1 MKYFDNHFLFSE
13 TYIKEYIKEEN
24 KKKNIVNDDIE
35 SAFKQIKDWNHEY
48 VSGEYAKDPWFEYID
63 SILDVLGFIKTSKNE
78 NRVIYANTI
87 SEGEKPVAVC
97 HFIGKD
103 EMVGSTR
110 KGKYYSYNAL
120 KAAKEYGVNW
130 AMLTNG
136 YQWRI
141 YNTKNVSPYENY
153 LEVDIQESINNNTL
167 ADDAFKLFYLFFN
180 VRTYY
185 QKDGERAIEK
195 IKELSDKKAETIEE
209 TLRGKAEEILK
220 ELCYGLKE
228 NMNKED
234 FTEKEKKAIY
244 NDAIIILYRL
254 LFFGYAES
262 RGLLPIIEN
271 DPEYTDSYK
280 HLCDDAKDLHNNGEV
295 YSTKDGFEIWQRLD
309 EQLRVYVDRSYNGGL
324 FHNEDKPIL
333 KKHRIA
339 NGRLTKCLAEL
350 SYNLDKAG
358 KYTEAIEYKDLS
370 VRNLGSIYEGLLE
383 YQLFIA
389 DERMVQRKSKGQ
401 VKYLRAAEVK
411 LQNSD
416 LKNII
421 EKGGIYL
428 SQDALERK
436 ETGAYYTP
444 EDVVE
449 YIVENTVGKKLQEL
463 KIELFES
470 KKDLLEQLSY
480 EPVVSRQRAL
490 QLQIDKIT
498 MDFINEKILSLSII
512 DSAMGSG
519 HFLVNAAYLVA
530 NKILEMIAENA
541 WESDEDIIADIQ
553 HWKRKIVEN
562 CIYGIDINGLSV
574 ALARLSLWLISA
586 SNDKALSFI
595 DHHLKEGN
603 SIIGTDRR
611 RVEIKGSKD
620 NLFGVLSYEDYM
632 RPILEKY
639 KDLKMV
645 GSATKVDVVRQK
657 DIYDQINE
665 DLKLAKKKY
674 DYYLATQFAGG
685 IEDQLAYF
693 DLLSSKDIRDFEKK
707 EMEPLWEIAEEK
719 NFFHWELEF
728 SEVFQKGG
736 FDIAI
741 GNPPYVQVL
750 NEAYKHSI
758 FKSLDTNNLYS
769 YMIESDLNS
778 LRNQGSY
785 GFIIPISSISGSNFN
800 SLQKFI
806 IKMSSELYIDSF
818 AKRPSKIFNKVE
830 QRLAIIYG
838 TRKRDFNQECRVFTC
853 GHKRWYGHE
862 RKDLFK
868 PNKYAE
874 CKYFNFRKGTIA
886 KVSNK
891 IENNIIEKIFI
902 KSSGKI
908 FKDYYSANKQ
918 KSSSFLIFHSTSGY
932 WIKALN
938 YMPNFY
944 SERNGNVPSTK
955 YKTIFF
961 KESVDPVLFISILNS
976 SIFYWYWILFS
987 DERDLTRR
995 EINGFPINYESVDT
1009 KSMQKLKELSEDLMV
1024 SYKVNAE
1031 EKIVNLG
1038 GNVGI
1043 VRFPEFHPK
1052 YSKGIIDK
1060 IDDLLG
1066 QIYGLSGEE
1075 IDFIKNYD
1083 IRFRMGKES
1092 NEDE

>member
-1 MKYFDNHFLFSE
+1 MQYFDNHFLFSE

-24 KKKNIVNDDIE
+24 KKNRVNDDIA
-35 SAFKQIKDWNHEY
+35 SAFKQIKEWNHEY
-48 VSGEYAKDPWFEYID
+48 VLGEYANDPWFEYID
-63 SILDVLGFIKTSKNE
+63 SILDVLGFQKTSKNE

-87 SEGEKPVAVC
+87 SEDEMPVAVC

-103 EMVGSTR
+103 EKVGSTR

-153 LEVDIQESINNNTL
+153 LEVDIQESINNNTM

-180 VRTYY
+180 VRTYH
-185 QKDGERAIEK
+185 QEDGELAIEK
-195 IKELSDKKAETIEE
+195 IKALSDKKAETIEE

-262 RGLLPIIEN
+262 RGLLPIRED
-271 DPEYTDSYK
+271 DPDYTVSYK
-280 HLCDDAKDLHNNGEV
+280 NLCDDAKDLHNKGEV
-295 YSTKDGFEIWQRLD
+295 YSIKDGFEIWQKLD
-309 EQLRVYVDRSYNGGL
+309 TQLRVYVDGSYNGGL

-358 KYTEAIEYKDLS
+358 KYTEVIEYKDLS

-383 YQLFIA
+383 YRLFIA
-389 DERMVQRKSKGQ
+389 DERMVQKKSKAQ
-401 VKYLRAAEVK
+401 VKYLRAADVK

-463 KIELFES
+463 KIELCES
-470 KKDLLEQLSY
+470 KKDLLEQLTY
-480 EPVVSRQRAL
+480 EPVVSRQRSL

-530 NKILEMIAENA
+530 NEILEMVVENA
-541 WESDEDIIADIQ
+541 WESDEDSIKADIQ
-553 HWKRKIVEN
+553 YWKRKVVEN

-611 RVEIKGSKD
+611 HVEIKGSKD
-620 NLFGVLSYEDYM
+620 NLFGVLSYGDYM

-639 KDLKMV
+639 KDLKSV
-645 GSATKVDVVRQK
+645 GSATKADVVRQK
-657 DIYDQINE
+657 EIFDQINE
-665 DLKLAKKKY
+665 DLKLVKKKY
-674 DYYLATQFAGG
+674 DYYLASQFAGG

-693 DLLSSKDIRDFEKK
+693 DLLSSNNIRDFQND
-707 EMEPLWEIAEEK
+707 EMKTLWELARDK

-736 FDIAI
+736 FDVAI
-741 GNPPYVQVL
+741 GNPPYVEVTEQD
-750 NEAYKHSI
+750 YQYSI
-758 FKSLDTNNLYS
+758 FHTLNTRNLYS
-769 YMIESDLNS
+769 YMMENNIKNSSESS
-778 LRNQGSY
+778 SF
-785 GFIIPISSISGSNFN
+785 GFILPLSGMYTPRMKK
-800 SLQKFI
+800 LQEFLIDHK
-806 IKMSSELYIDSF
+806 ELYISNF
-818 AKRPSKIFNKVE
+818 AIRPGKIFNNAE
-830 QRLAIIYG
+830 QRVSIIIG
-838 TRKRDFNQECRVFTC
+838 RSLNDFEKGEIFTT
-853 GHKRWYGHE
+853 KYIRWYTKE
-862 RKDLFK
+862 RKTLFNNIKFVHNPFEELNITFIPKIGKEIESSILKKLFK
-868 PNKYAE
+868 KQSKLKELIDNNKGDNKITYHSSARYWL
-874 CKYFNFRKGTIA
+874 KAFNFIPMFY
-886 KVSNK
+886 N
-891 IENNIIEKIFI
+891 EKRGYSQ
-902 KSSGKI
+902 SS
-908 FKDYYSANKQ
+908 
-918 KSSSFLIFHSTSGY
+918 
-932 WIKALN
+932 
-938 YMPNFY
+938 
-944 SERNGNVPSTK
+944 E
-955 YKTIFF
+955 YKTLYLKKGI
-961 KESVDPVLFISILNS
+961 NS
-976 SIFYWYWILFS
+976 SIIACLINSSLFYWYWILLS
-987 DERDLTRR
+987 DERHFLKKDV
-995 EINGFPINYESVDT
+995 EEFPINYKEIAIDSANLFD
-1009 KSMQKLKELSEDLMV
+1009 KLLANLMD
-1024 SYKVNAE
+1024 SYKMFSE
-1031 EKIVNLG
+1031 EKTVNLG
-1038 GNVGI
+1038 GNAGI
-1043 VRFPEFHPK
+1043 VKYQEFHPK
-1052 YSKGIIDK
+1052 HSKKIIDE
-1060 IDDLLG
+1060 IDNLLG
-1066 QIYGLSGEE
+1066 ELYGFTLEE
-1075 IDFIKNYD
+1075 LDFIKGYD

-1092 NEDE
+1092 NEVEEHE

>member
-24 KKKNIVNDDIE
+24 KKKQSNDDIE
-35 SAFKQIKDWNHEY
+35 SAFKQIKDWNYEY
-48 VSGEYAKDPWFEYID
+48 VSGEYAKDPWFDYID
-63 SILDVLGFIKTSKNE
+63 SILDVLGFQKTSKNN
-78 NRVIYANTI
+78 NRALYANTI

-97 HFIGKD
+97 HFIDKD
-103 EMVGSTR
+103 ESVGSTL

-180 VRTYY
+180 VRTYH
-185 QKDGERAIEK
+185 QKDGELAIEK
-195 IKELSDKKAETIEE
+195 IKELSDTKAETIEE

-234 FTEKEKKAIY
+234 FTEQEKKAIY

-262 RGLLPIIEN
+262 RGLLPITEN
-271 DPEYTDSYK
+271 DPEYSDSYK
-280 HLCDDAKDLHNNGEV
+280 NLCDDAKELHNNGEV
-295 YSTKDGFEIWQRLD
+295 YSIKDGFEFWQRLD
-309 EQLRVYVDRSYNGGL
+309 TQLRVYVDRSYNGGL

-333 KKHRIA
+333 KEHRIA

-350 SYNLDKAG
+350 SYNLDKTG

-383 YQLFIA
+383 YHLFIA
-389 DERMVQRKSKGQ
+389 DERMVQKKSKGK
-401 VKYLRAAEVK
+401 VKYMKAAEVK

-463 KIELFES
+463 KTELIES

-530 NKILEMIAENA
+530 NKILEMVSENA
-541 WESDEDIIADIQ
+541 WKSDEDVIADIQ
-553 HWKRKIVEN
+553 HWKRKVVEN

-603 SIIGTDRR
+603 SIIGTDRKY
-611 RVEIKGSKD
+611 VEIKGSKD

-632 RPILEKY
+632 KPILEKY
-639 KDLKMV
+639 EALKKI
-645 GSATKVDVVRQK
+645 GSSTKADVVRQK
-657 DIYDQINE
+657 EIYDQINE
-665 DLKLAKKKY
+665 ELKLARKKY
-674 DYYLATQFAGG
+674 DYYLASQYAGG

-693 DLLSSKDIRDFEKK
+693 DLLSSKYIRDFERA

-719 NFFHWELEF
+719 KFFHWEIEF

-736 FDIAI
+736 FDVAI
-741 GNPPYVQVL
+741 GNPPYV
-750 NEAYKHSI
+750 EYSGDI
-758 FKSLDTNNLYS
+758 FKPLQIDNKDTGNLYAP
-769 YMIESDLNS
+769 MVETNLLNLS
-778 LRNQGSY
+778 KDYSNY
-785 GFIIPISSISGSNFN
+785 GFIVPIALVSTERMGKLQNTIMKYSKEVYISNF
-800 SLQKFI
+800 
-806 IKMSSELYIDSF
+806 
-818 AKRPSKIFNKVE
+818 AVRP
-830 QRLAIIYG
+830 
-838 TRKRDFNQECRVFTC
+838 
-853 GHKRWYGHE
+853 
-862 RKDLFK
+862 
-868 PNKYAE
+868 
-874 CKYFNFRKGTIA
+874 
-886 KVSNK
+886 
-891 IENNIIEKIFI
+891 
-902 KSSGKI
+902 GKI
-908 FKDYYSANKQ
+908 FKKADMNIS
-918 KSSSFLIFHSTSGY
+918 IFFGTTA
-932 WIKALN
+932 IKPQCDVYTTN
-938 YMPNFY
+938 YIRWYTRDRKYLFENIGFIKCNEY
-944 SERNGNVPSTK
+944 IRNGIIPKIGTK
-955 YKTIFF
+955 IDAVILGKLFATKKKVKDYIKSDDSIIFLHSGGRYWR
-961 KESVDPVLFISILNS
+961 K
-976 SIFYWYWILFS
+976 SIFESFSTEYKPYGFSAKDKYLFNCLFNSNLFYWFWIVFS
-987 DERDLTRR
+987 DCYHVTKKDVVE
-995 EINGFPINYESVDT
+995 FPIDIDSIEPEQLSRFEALSLELMTDFEANSLKKERSRDGKT
-1009 KSMQKLKELSEDLMV
+1009 SIEKS
-1024 SYKVNAE
+1024 YYP
-1031 EKIVNLG
+1031 
-1038 GNVGI
+1038 
-1043 VRFPEFHPK
+1043 R
-1052 YSKGIIDK
+1052 YSKKIIDK
-1060 IDDLLG
+1060 IDEQLAKILDLNVDEVD
-1066 QIYGLSGEE
+1066 Y
-1075 IDFIKNYD
+1075 IKNYD

>member
-24 KKKNIVNDDIE
+24 KKKQSNDDIE
-35 SAFKQIKDWNHEY
+35 SAFKQIKDWNYEY
-48 VSGEYAKDPWFEYID
+48 VSGEYAKDPWFDYID
-63 SILDVLGFIKTSKNE
+63 SILDVLGFQKTSKNE

-97 HFIGKD
+97 HFIDKD
-103 EMVGSTR
+103 ESVGSTQ
-110 KGKYYSYNAL
+110 KGKYYSYSAL
-120 KAAKEYGVNW
+120 KAAKEYDVNW

-141 YNTKNVSPYENY
+141 YNIKNVSPYENY
-153 LEVDIQESINNNTL
+153 LEVNIQESINHNTL

-185 QKDGERAIEK
+185 QKDGELAIEK
-195 IKELSDKKAETIEE
+195 IKELSDTKAETIEE

-228 NMNKED
+228 NMDKED
-234 FTEKEKKAIY
+234 FTEQEKKAIY

-262 RGLLPIIEN
+262 RGLLPITEN

-280 HLCDDAKDLHNNGEV
+280 NLCNDSKELHNNGEV
-295 YSTKDGFEIWQRLD
+295 YRVKDGFEFWERLD
-309 EQLRVYVDRSYNGGL
+309 KQLRVYVNDSYNGGL

-333 KKHRIA
+333 KEHRIA

-350 SYNLDKAG
+350 SYNLDKTG

-383 YQLFIA
+383 YHLFIA
-389 DERMVQRKSKGQ
+389 DERMVQKKSKGK
-401 VKYLRAAEVK
+401 VKYMKAAEVK

-463 KIELFES
+463 KIELIKS

-490 QLQIDKIT
+490 QLQIDRIT

-530 NKILEMIAENA
+530 NKILEMVAENA

-553 HWKRKIVEN
+553 HWKRKVVEN

-603 SIIGTDRR
+603 SIIGTDRSH
-611 RVEIKGSKD
+611 VEIKGSKD

-639 KDLKMV
+639 KDLRMV
-645 GSATKVDVVRQK
+645 GSVTKAVK
-657 DIYDQINE
+657 C
-665 DLKLAKKKY
+665 
-674 DYYLATQFAGG
+674 
-685 IEDQLAYF
+685 
-693 DLLSSKDIRDFEKK
+693 LL
-707 EMEPLWEIAEEK
+707 
-719 NFFHWELEF
+719 
-728 SEVFQKGG
+728 Q
-736 FDIAI
+736 
-741 GNPPYVQVL
+741 
-750 NEAYKHSI
+750 
-758 FKSLDTNNLYS
+758 
-769 YMIESDLNS
+769 
-778 LRNQGSY
+778 
-785 GFIIPISSISGSNFN
+785 
-800 SLQKFI
+800 
-806 IKMSSELYIDSF
+806 
-818 AKRPSKIFNKVE
+818 
-830 QRLAIIYG
+830 
-838 TRKRDFNQECRVFTC
+838 
-853 GHKRWYGHE
+853 
-862 RKDLFK
+862 
-868 PNKYAE
+868 
-874 CKYFNFRKGTIA
+874 
-886 KVSNK
+886 
-891 IENNIIEKIFI
+891 
-902 KSSGKI
+902 
-908 FKDYYSANKQ
+908 
-918 KSSSFLIFHSTSGY
+918 
-932 WIKALN
+932 
-938 YMPNFY
+938 
-944 SERNGNVPSTK
+944 
-955 YKTIFF
+955 
-961 KESVDPVLFISILNS
+961 
-976 SIFYWYWILFS
+976 
-987 DERDLTRR
+987 
-995 EINGFPINYESVDT
+995 
-1009 KSMQKLKELSEDLMV
+1009 
-1024 SYKVNAE
+1024 
-1031 EKIVNLG
+1031 
-1038 GNVGI
+1038 
-1043 VRFPEFHPK
+1043 
-1052 YSKGIIDK
+1052 
-1060 IDDLLG
+1060 
-1066 QIYGLSGEE
+1066 
-1075 IDFIKNYD
+1075 
-1083 IRFRMGKES
+1083 
-1092 NEDE
+1092 

>member
-1 MKYFDNHFLFSE
+1 MRYFDNHFLFSE

-24 KKKNIVNDDIE
+24 KKKNRVNDDIE
-35 SAFKQIKDWNHEY
+35 SAFKQIKDWNYEY
-48 VSGEYAKDPWFEYID
+48 VAGEYAREPWFDYID

-78 NRVIYANTI
+78 NRLIYANTI

-97 HFIGKD
+97 HFIGK
-103 EMVGSTR
+103 EESVGSTR

-153 LEVDIQESINNNTL
+153 LEVDIQESLNNNTM

-185 QKDGERAIEK
+185 QNDGELAIEK

-280 HLCDDAKDLHNNGEV
+280 NLCDDAKDQHNNGEV
-295 YSTKDGFEIWQRLD
+295 YSTKDGFEFWQRLD
-309 EQLRVYVDRSYNGGL
+309 TQLRVYVDRSYNGGL

-333 KKHRIA
+333 KEHRIA

-350 SYNLDKAG
+350 SYNLDKTG

-401 VKYLRAAEVK
+401 VKYLRATEVK

-444 EDVVE
+444 EDVVV

-463 KIELFES
+463 KEELWEN
-470 KKDLLEQLSY
+470 KKELLKQLSY
-480 EPVVSRQRAL
+480 EPVVSHQRAL

-498 MDFINEKILSLSII
+498 LDFINEKILSLSII

-519 HFLVNAAYLVA
+519 HFLVNAAYRVA
-530 NKILEMIAENA
+530 NEIVEIVSEND
-541 WESDEDIIADIQ
+541 WESDNDIIESDIQ
-553 HWKRKIVEN
+553 HWKRKVVEN

-586 SNDKALSFI
+586 SNNKALSFI

-603 SIIGTDRR
+603 SIIGTDRSH
-611 RVEIKGSKD
+611 VEIRGSKD
-620 NLFGVLSYEDYM
+620 NLFGALSYEDYM
-632 RPILEKY
+632 GPILEKY
-639 KDLKMV
+639 KDLKTV
-645 GSATKVDVVRQK
+645 GSATKADVVRQK

-674 DYYLATQFAGG
+674 DYCLASRYAGG
-685 IEDQLAYF
+685 IDDKLAYF
-693 DLLSSKDIRDFEKK
+693 DILSSKDMSDFEKE
-707 EMEPLWEIAEEK
+707 EMEPLWETAEEK

-736 FDIAI
+736 FDITI
-741 GNPPYVQVL
+741 GNPPYVEAES
-750 NEAYKHSI
+750 NEYI
-758 FKSLDTNNLYS
+758 EITLTNKCHNLYA
-769 YMIESDLNS
+769 YMIETNLNKMKS
-778 LRNQGSY
+778 K
-785 GFIIPISSISGSNFN
+785 GFLGVILPTACLSTPRMA
-800 SLQKFI
+800 SLQKLLISRTRRVNF
-806 IKMSSELYIDSF
+806 STFDD
-818 AKRPSKIFNKVE
+818 RPAKIF
-830 QRLAIIYG
+830 QRLESMRVAIITGELSNEKEIHEIY
-838 TRKRDFNQECRVFTC
+838 TTKYN
-853 GHKRWYGHE
+853 RWYAEE
-862 RKDLFK
+862 RERLFANLHFVK
-868 PNKYAE
+868 LTKYDYLE
-874 CKYFNFRKGTIA
+874 GYIPKVGSEFEDSIYRKLFSKG
-886 KVSNK
+886 KK
-891 IENNIIEKIFI
+891 IENYVVNRFTDN
-902 KSSGKI
+902 GLH
-908 FKDYYSANKQ
+908 YGY
-918 KSSSFLIFHSTSGY
+918 GVRY
-932 WIKALN
+932 WIKGMDKSSEEIDTIQRKSTGDKRLDFAAKYNNKVFTAL
-938 YMPNFY
+938 
-944 SERNGNVPSTK
+944 V
-955 YKTIFF
+955 
-961 KESVDPVLFISILNS
+961 NS
-976 SIFYWYWILFS
+976 SIFFLYFTSFS
-987 DERDLTRR
+987 DARNLTKNTINSFPFEYEELTEQQTSLLIKITEKLMKDYINNSNLKTCSYLATGNITYR
-995 EINGFPINYESVDT
+995 EYFPKKSKKIIDEIDDILSDYYGFD
-1009 KSMQKLKELSEDLMV
+1009 
-1024 SYKVNAE
+1024 AE
-1031 EKIVNLG
+1031 ELD
-1038 GNVGI
+1038 
-1043 VRFPEFHPK
+1043 
-1052 YSKGIIDK
+1052 Y
-1060 IDDLLG
+1060 
-1066 QIYGLSGEE
+1066 
-1075 IDFIKNYD
+1075 IKKFEA
-1083 IRFRMGKES
+1083 RFRMGKES
-1092 NEDE
+1092 NGDE